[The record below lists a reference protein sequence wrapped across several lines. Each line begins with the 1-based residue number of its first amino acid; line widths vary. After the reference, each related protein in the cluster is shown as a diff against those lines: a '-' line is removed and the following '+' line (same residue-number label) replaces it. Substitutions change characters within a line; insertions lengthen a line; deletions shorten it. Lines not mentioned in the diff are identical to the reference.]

1 MSVANDLVLAEM
13 RPMQK
18 EDISAVME
26 IEIASYVSPWKEN
39 IYHDCLKVGYGC
51 WVMEYAQKV
60 VGYGIMSAAVG
71 EAHILNICIREDY
84 RRYGLGRMLL
94 NHLLELSRGHKAS
107 TVFLEVRSSN
117 LGAYRLYEE
126 EGFSEV
132 GSRKNYYP
140 SPNGRREDAI
150 IMAKELV
157 R

>member
-13 RPMQK
+13 RPMQE
-18 EDISAVME
+18 EDIESVME
-26 IEIASYVSPWKEN
+26 IEVASYTSPWKEN

-71 EAHILNICIREDY
+71 EAHILNICIREDF

-94 NHLLELSRGHKAS
+94 NHLLELSRDHKAS
-107 TVFLEVRSSN
+107 TVFLEVRTSN

-132 GSRKNYYP
+132 GLRRNYYP
-140 SPNGRREDAI
+140 AINGREDAI

-157 R
+157 S